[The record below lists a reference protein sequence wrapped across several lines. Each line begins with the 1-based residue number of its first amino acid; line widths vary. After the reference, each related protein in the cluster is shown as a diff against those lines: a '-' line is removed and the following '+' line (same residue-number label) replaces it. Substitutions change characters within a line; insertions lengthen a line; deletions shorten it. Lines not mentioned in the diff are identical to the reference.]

1 MNMEHIARELAEKI
15 SRCNEAGGRERLV
28 DALLRLVFKQPGILP
43 WPPTAEPAFHC
54 STCGFTGYGTTCPA
68 CPGPTGVPTAETG
81 SAATVCART
90 GCDNEAAKGS
100 PSCRF
105 HTDNPPTTDPR
116 TATVCVWCL
125 GGGILLIDG
134 EPAGPC
140 RDCNVTGRPPAS
152 SREG

>member
-1 MNMEHIARELAEKI
+1 MSPCPYCSNAQSHTHTVRLD
-15 SRCNEAGGRERLV
+15 NGRTFV
-28 DALLRLVFKQPGILP
+28 DGSPYIQPP
-43 WPPTAEPAFHC
+43 
-54 STCGFTGYGTTCPA
+54 
-68 CPGPTGVPTAETG
+68 VETG

-140 RDCNVTGRPPAS
+140 RDCNGTGTSPAS